1 MRTGEGVRFL
11 HRCLPYPAQC
21 EIPGAEVEAR
31 VTRQKFLRT
40 QDEQAI
46 LGPGGFEVLG
56 FLSIYL
62 VNTAGVEEQLE
73 GPSCRL
79 PVPVQA
85 GV

>member
-1 MRTGEGVRFL
+1 M

-79 PVPVQA
+79 PVPVQV